1 MIYLI
6 ADTHKSL
13 IPIPNDCDKLIHL
26 GDYVSGEIKEAN
38 CLMRVLVKGNH
49 DTEASYSDEFDIE
62 VDALRIGEFYFSH
75 EPMERLPR
83 GAAYNIHGHLH
94 YGGYEDY
101 GYKQKPFHYCLE
113 PNKLYSLE
121 QIEKELHG

>member
-1 MIYLI
+1 MKTYLI
-6 ADTHKSL
+6 ADTHDAEIKV
-13 IPIPNDCDKLIHL
+13 PDDCEYLIHL
-26 GDYVSGEIKEAN
+26 GDEGESKAPECNNI
-38 CLMRVLVKGNH
+38 LVKGNH
-49 DTEASYSDEFDIE
+49 YNPGNNFSYEC
-62 VDALRIGEFYFSH
+62 DALRIGEFYFSH

-121 QIEKELHG
+121 EIKKEIEER